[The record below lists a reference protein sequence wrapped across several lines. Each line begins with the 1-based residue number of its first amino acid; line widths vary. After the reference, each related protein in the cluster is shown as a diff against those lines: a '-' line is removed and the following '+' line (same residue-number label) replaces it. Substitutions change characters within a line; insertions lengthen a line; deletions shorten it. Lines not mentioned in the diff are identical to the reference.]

1 MELFKLFGT
10 IAIENEE
17 ANSSIDETTDKASG
31 AESKM
36 SSAFKKIGGVIA
48 TVFAVE
54 KIKEFGVNCINAAA
68 DASAMSSQFSQV
80 FGELESTASANLSAI
95 AENTGIVENRLKG
108 SYTQIA
114 AFAKTG
120 GMETAEALN
129 LADRAMVAVADSAA
143 FYDRSLEETT
153 ESLQSFLKGNY
164 ENDAAL
170 GLSCT
175 ETTRN
180 AKANELYGKSFNE
193 LSEAQKQLT
202 LLQMVE
208 DANKLSGAMGQA
220 ARESDTWTNQ
230 TGNLKQA
237 WTDFQAVIGEKFLP
251 FAVQVVKKLQELCV
265 WATENQ
271 GVIVALAAAI
281 GVLVGT
287 IGLYN
292 AVQAVK
298 AAMNA
303 AETASLGALIAAKL
317 ADAAATMAV
326 IAPYALVVA
335 AIAAIIAIIVV
346 CVKHWDEIK
355 AKALEVAE
363 AIQQKWT
370 EFKEKV
376 SSLMSDLM
384 NKLKSIW
391 ENIKSAVVEKCSAI
405 YNAASEKFQSMKS
418 AIEEKVNSAKQT
430 VSDVFSSIQDTIS
443 QKVEAAKSK
452 VSSTFASIKSEIE
465 SKINAA
471 RNTVQS
477 AIDKI
482 KAAFNFTAQF
492 RIRLPRISV
501 SGGVA
506 PYGIGGK
513 GSLPRF
519 SVTWYKKAMENAMIL
534 NQPTIFGYSEASGK
548 FLGGGEAGSEVVAG
562 SNTLMGMISNAVAE
576 QNAELASYLQT
587 LVKMLAD
594 YFPQVIQ
601 AAGHDIVTNDGVIVA
616 HYTPM
621 FDKALGKISAGKD
634 RGR

>member
-17 ANSSIDETTDKASG
+17 ANSKINETTENASG
-31 AESKM
+31 AGDKI
-36 SSAFKKIGGVIA
+36 SSALKKVGGIVA
-48 TVFAVE
+48 TAFAVD
-54 KIKEFGVNCINAAA
+54 KIKDFGANCINAAA
-68 DASAMSSQFSQV
+68 DASAMTSQFSQV

-120 GMETAEALN
+120 GMETAEALS

-251 FAVQVVKKLQELCV
+251 IAVQVVKKLQELCV
-265 WATENQ
+265 WMSENQ
-271 GVIVALAAAI
+271 GVIVALATAI

-303 AETASLGALIAAKL
+303 AETASLGALIAAKA
-317 ADAAATMAV
+317 ADAAATLAV
-326 IAPYALVVA
+326 LAPYALVVA
-335 AIAAIIAIIVV
+335 AIAAVIAIIVV
-346 CVKHWDEIK
+346 CIKHWDDIK
-355 AKALEVAE
+355 AKALEVADT
-363 AIQQKWT
+363 IKKKWT
-370 EFKEKV
+370 EFKNKV
-376 SSLMSDLM
+376 SEILTSFM
-384 NKLKSIW
+384 NKTKEIFESIR
-391 ENIKSAVVEKCSAI
+391 KTVAEKCAAI
-405 YNAASEKFQSMKS
+405 NNAASEKFQAMKS
-418 AIEEKVNSAKQT
+418 AIEEKVNSASQT
-430 VSDVFSSIQDTIS
+430 VSNVFSNIQDTIS
-443 QKVEAAKSK
+443 QKVEGAKSK
-452 VSSTFASIKSEIE
+452 VFSTFASIKSEIE

-471 RNTVQS
+471 RDTVQS

-492 RIRLPRISV
+492 KIKLPHIKV
-501 SGGVA
+501 TGGVA

-519 SVTWYKKAMENAMIL
+519 SVSWYKKAMENAMIL
-534 NQPTIFGYSEASGK
+534 NEPTIFGYSQASGK
-548 FLGGGEAGSEVVAG
+548 LLGGGEAGKEVVSGAD
-562 SNTLMGMISNAVAE
+562 TLMDMIGNAVAE
-576 QNAELASYLQT
+576 QNSGLLVVLEKILAVLLSIDGSMADDLKKAIREGMEGT
-587 LVKMLAD
+587 KLTMNNREFARLVKA
-594 YFPQVIQ
+594 V
-601 AAGHDIVTNDGVIVA
+601 N
-616 HYTPM
+616 
-621 FDKALGKISAGKD
+621 
-634 RGR
+634 